1 MYDFLNIFPERDQT
15 NLQNYTGHI
24 QIDDTGHIQIDDI
37 LNNIES

>member
-15 NLQNYTGHI
+15 NLQNYTS
-24 QIDDTGHIQIDDI
+24 HIQIDDI

>member
-24 QIDDTGHIQIDDI
+24 QIDDI